1 MQHTQLERPVSLET
15 WKTFLSEVDSATVF
29 HDHASAFEGSQPL
42 NITDELKQI
51 LDDFGPQQF
60 TAVFAVGHGMVE
72 SVWFDPFHHYFAIVF
87 SKATGDDD
95 DFVMINSFSPGR
107 SET

>member
-1 MQHTQLERPVSLET
+1 M
-15 WKTFLSEVDSATVF
+15 DSAPEF
-29 HDHASAFEGSQPL
+29 HDYAFAFLGPQPL

-51 LDDFGPQQF
+51 LDDFGSQRF
-60 TAVFAVGHGMVE
+60 TAVFAVRHGMVE
-72 SVWFDPFHHYFAIVF
+72 AVWFDLFHNYLAIVF

-107 SET
+107 TEG